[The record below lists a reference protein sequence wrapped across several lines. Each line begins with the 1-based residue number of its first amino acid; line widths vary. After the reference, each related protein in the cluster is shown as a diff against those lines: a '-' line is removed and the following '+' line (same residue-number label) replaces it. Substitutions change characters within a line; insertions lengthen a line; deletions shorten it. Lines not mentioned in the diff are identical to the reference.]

1 PGPATMTTPGP
12 GVLRVEPRFPRP
24 DARPLPAGK
33 GTPIL
38 FGDGQLAD
46 GPPAG
51 LDSRFHVVT
60 EGGMNMLKWNSLIQA
75 LVLVRLGQEL
85 GTDSRLAKALH
96 DLVEALAFAW
106 R

>member
-1 PGPATMTTPGP
+1 
-12 GVLRVEPRFPRP
+12 L
-24 DARPLPAGK
+24 LPAA
-33 GTPIL
+33 TPRLIL
-38 FGDGQLAD
+38 VIGERPAD
-46 GPPAG
+46 DP
-51 LDSRFHVVT
+51 LVRQRFRFRVVT

>member
-1 PGPATMTTPGP
+1 M
-12 GVLRVEPRFPRP
+12 R
-24 DARPLPAGK
+24 AGE
-33 GTPIL
+33 TI
-38 FGDGQLAD
+38 Q
-46 GPPAG
+46 
-51 LDSRFHVVT
+51 SSSVVT
-60 EGGMNMLKWNSLIQA
+60 EGDMNMLKWNSLIQA

>member
-1 PGPATMTTPGP
+1 VPPSPM
-12 GVLRVEPRFPRP
+12 R
-24 DARPLPAGK
+24 AGE
-33 GTPIL
+33 TI
-38 FGDGQLAD
+38 Q
-46 GPPAG
+46 
-51 LDSRFHVVT
+51 SSSVVT

-75 LVLVRLGQEL
+75 LILVRLGQEL

>member
-1 PGPATMTTPGP
+1 MGLSPAH
-12 GVLRVEPRFPRP
+12 ESPRT
-24 DARPLPAGK
+24 LPARRLSRSIVSVPPSPLRASA
-33 GTPIL
+33 TISSSSVVME
-38 FGDGQLAD
+38 GD
-46 GPPAG
+46 
-51 LDSRFHVVT
+51 
-60 EGGMNMLKWNSLIQA
+60 MNMLKWNSLIQA